1 MKENWLYDAA
11 KRALD
16 LSQEMLNGTAPAER
30 WKSVLDGSS
39 GLTRWSITS
48 NVLKMVVVTGIL
60 TSVSVAILLTLLMV
74 AVLGIV
80 RPKAFERKS
89 K

>member
-60 TSVSVAILLTLLMV
+60 TSVSVATLLMLLMV
-74 AVLGIV
+74 VVLGIV

>member
-1 MKENWLYDAA
+1 
-11 KRALD
+11 
-16 LSQEMLNGTAPAER
+16 MLNGTAPAER